1 MMDIEIDY
9 RDPLQPPRGAG
20 VRGGDRDVV
29 EQAEAH
35 RTGGLGMVTR
45 GTDSDEGVLDS
56 TGKHLVH
63 CQHSAAGGDGSGAGA
78 AMADRRVGIKL
89 QTVARL
95 RLQGKDRFDI
105 GLGVNARDLLNGC
118 FRRLKADEGRKIAMR
133 QCRQNGPQP
142 LRTFRM
148 TVPGI
153 VIQAV
158 KMGDQRGSQAP
169 SSLA

>member
-1 MMDIEIDY
+1 MMDIEIDHG
-9 RDPLQPPRGAG
+9 DSLQPPRGAG

-35 RTGGLGMVTR
+35 RTGGLGMVAG

-63 CQHSAAGGDGSGAGA
+63 RQYRAAGSEGSGAGA

-105 GLGVNARDLLNGC
+105 GLRMNARDLLNRC
-118 FRRLKADEGRKIAMR
+118 LRRL
-133 QCRQNGPQP
+133 
-142 LRTFRM
+142 
-148 TVPGI
+148 
-153 VIQAV
+153 
-158 KMGDQRGSQAP
+158 
-169 SSLA
+169 